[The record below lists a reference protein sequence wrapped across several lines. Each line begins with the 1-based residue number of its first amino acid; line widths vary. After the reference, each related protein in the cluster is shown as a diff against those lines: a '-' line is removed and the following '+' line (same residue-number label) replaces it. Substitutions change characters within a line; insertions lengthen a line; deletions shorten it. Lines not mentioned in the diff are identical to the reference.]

1 MIYPIGG
8 LLVLE
13 DTNDKHNQEFLRG
26 HDMEISCIAV
36 SASGKMFATGQKGT
50 IFQKIPES
58 PVILWNGE
66 TKQPAAVL
74 KGFQQNVTRLA
85 FSPDERF
92 LAGIGANNS
101 FIIWDTRDGAP
112 IHTRITD

>member
-13 DTNDKHNQEFLRG
+13 DINDKHNQEFLRG

-50 IFQKIPES
+50 IFQKVPES

-66 TKQPAAVL
+66 TNKPAAVL
-74 KGFQQNVTRLA
+74 KGF
-85 FSPDERF
+85 
-92 LAGIGANNS
+92 
-101 FIIWDTRDGAP
+101 
-112 IHTRITD
+112 